1 MTDSQ
6 DKPRPLASPIFA
18 AAAYEEDEPAP
29 AEPSPFERELASEL
43 RSLRIAV
50 GKLGAVPDL
59 GTELEELRAAVE
71 RLGAPTARGPVG
83 AAIRATGVEGR
94 YATELCRAIAGH
106 RGSPAEVEDALRAT
120 LRERVPT
127 TAWPLADVGRRVIAA
142 VGMSG
147 VGKTTTLA
155 KLAVHARLDG
165 RSVALVSCDDFRVGG
180 AYQLER
186 YAELLE
192 VPFHVAH
199 SQADL
204 ERIVREETAEVVL
217 VDTSGRPPTTAAPEM
232 ALRTMKIDK
241 DVLLCLP
248 ASARACD
255 AERAA
260 QAFAP
265 MRPSSVAVTKIDET
279 RVPAGLVHGPLAAR
293 LPLSV
298 LTFGARVPEDVASA
312 VTDDFAVR
320 VLAPRSEAAVGASTR
335 DAAPAT
341 PRIAPPQ
348 AELPGGVSAAAAK
361 ASKRAKPRAEASSA
375 SERADARA
383 ATAASTAPEPPS
395 AYARTAT
402 AASTERPSA
411 AEARATRKK
420 ARAERIA
427 LAKRT
432 QQTIPPPSMAPDDSR
447 EEAAE

>member
-6 DKPRPLASPIFA
+6 DKPRPLASSIFA

-29 AEPSPFERELASEL
+29 AEPTPFERELASEL

-71 RLGAPTARGPVG
+71 RLGAPTARGPAG
-83 AAIRATGVEGR
+83 AAIRSTGVEGR
-94 YATELCRAIAGH
+94 YATELSRAIAGH
-106 RGSPAEVEDALRAT
+106 PGSAAEVEDALRRA

-165 RSVALVSCDDFRVGG
+165 RTVAMVSCDDFRVGG

-204 ERIVREETAEVVL
+204 ERIVCEETAEVVL

-241 DVLLCLP
+241 DVLLCVP

-312 VTDDFAVR
+312 VTDDFALR
-320 VLAPRSEAAVGASTR
+320 LLAPRS
-335 DAAPAT
+335 DAPVRVSEPAPA
-341 PRIAPPQ
+341 PARAVEAPVERPK
-348 AELPGGVSAAAAK
+348 ATTAAAAK
-361 ASKRAKPRAEASSA
+361 APSKKRARAPEVAPPPAA
-375 SERADARA
+375 SEAPAPA
-383 ATAASTAPEPPS
+383 PKPATD
-395 AYARTAT
+395 RT
-402 AASTERPSA
+402 SA
-411 AEARATRKK
+411 AEARAARRK

-432 QQTIPPPSMAPDDSR
+432 QQTIPPPSMEPDDAR